1 MKKFFQIVKFL
12 LGWPISLIALFF
24 ISRLFLSQS
33 RNIISDIKDLN
44 LLLLALG
51 LLCFVVFYFVRAFVW
66 KVILKAQGHDI
77 PLKEVSIL
85 WAISELKRFAP
96 GKVWGVLGRITAFSQ
111 NGISAKTVTKS
122 MFIETAFLLLG
133 SVFVSLL
140 SLPFVFNNLI
150 EISFPL
156 KIFAPQIIGLLS
168 FILILVFIFSN
179 FFSKRILGQGFSLA
193 EKFLPTFSP
202 LVNLE
207 IFITSSLYMA
217 LFGVGMYLTV
227 SSVKL
232 LNPENMLILVSFF
245 VLSYLIGFLSF
256 VTPMGL
262 GVREGIVAFGLS
274 KFLTL
279 TTAGFASIYSRV
291 VLILSEFIFVLLSF
305 LWHKTKQIHMEKLQK
320 YISSHKQVLILFT
333 FIVLYITYFTTASF
347 LRHDNFYTGRFDL
360 GNMDQT
366 VWNTI
371 HGRIFQLTN
380 PNGTEIISR
389 LAFHADFLLILLSPL
404 YLIWASAKMLLLTQT
419 IVLGLGAIFVYA
431 IAKDIIK
438 NKNLSLVLGIAFLL
452 NPALQFTNLYDF
464 HPVTLATTFLL
475 GAFYFVRKNKYLW
488 ALIFLFFAAISKE
501 EIWLVFGIFGFYML
515 ISAKEKSKKIIGILI
530 LILSPIVFYY
540 LVAKAIPSALGQQHF
555 ALSYYS
561 EFGGSPI
568 EIIKNILLSPQ
579 KIVKI
584 IFQNGQIDYLLKL
597 FAPLGFASIFAPFYL
612 IFALPDLFINLL
624 SNNRQLHEI
633 YYQYSATITPF
644 VFISAIFGIKRI
656 IRIFPKL
663 SLLAIS
669 LFILLATLTSSYFF
683 GPLPGA
689 KNPNNLMFIKPQND
703 KLFIENFLS
712 RIPRKYSIAATN
724 NLGSHLSHRQNIFT
738 IPQGLDKADVIV
750 FLLNDPF
757 AQPSLKEQKQMVV
770 KMKKDKNYSLVLE
783 KDDFVIFK
791 KRNLALK

>member
-1 MKKFFQIVKFL
+1 MKKLFQIVRFL

-24 ISRLFLSQS
+24 ISKLFLSQS
-33 RNIISDIKDLN
+33 KNILADIKDLN

-51 LLCFVVFYFVRAFVW
+51 LLCFVIFYFVRAFIW

-96 GKVWGVLGRITAFSQ
+96 GKVWGILGRVTAFSQ
-111 NGISAKTVTKS
+111 KGISTKIVTKS
-122 MFIETAFLLLG
+122 IFIETEFLLLG

-156 KIFAPQIIGLLS
+156 EIFASQIIGLVSL
-168 FILILVFIFSN
+168 ILILVFIFSN
-179 FFSKRILGQGFSLA
+179 FFYKRIFLQGFPLA

-217 LFGVGMYLTV
+217 IFGLGMYLTV

-232 LNPENMLILVSFF
+232 LHPENMLVLMSFF

-262 GVREGIVAFGLS
+262 GVREGVVAFGLS

-291 VLILSEFIFVLLSF
+291 VLVLSEFIFVSLSF
-305 LWHKTKQIHMEKLQK
+305 LWHKTKQIHMEKLRR
-320 YISSHKQVLILFT
+320 YIASHKQEIILAF
-333 FIVLYITYFTTASF
+333 FMVLYVIYFTTASF

-419 IVLGLGAIFVYA
+419 LVLGLGAIFIYA

-464 HPVTLATTFLL
+464 HPVTLTTAFLL
-475 GAFYFVRKNKYLW
+475 GVFYFIRRDKYLW
-488 ALIFLFFAAISKE
+488 GILFLFLSAISKE
-501 EIWLVFGIFGFYML
+501 EIWLVSGIFGLYML
-515 ISAKEKSKKIIGILI
+515 ISAKNKIKKIIGII
-530 LILSPIVFYY
+530 IFILSPIVFYY
-540 LVAKAIPSALGQQHF
+540 LVTKAIPSALGQQHF

-561 EFGGSPI
+561 EFGDSPMA
-568 EIIKNILLSPQ
+568 IIKNVLFSPQ
-579 KIVKI
+579 KIIKI
-584 IFQNGQIDYLLKL
+584 IFQQGQLDYLLKL
-597 FAPLGFASIFAPFYL
+597 FAPLGFVSIFAPFYL
-612 IFALPDLFINLL
+612 IFALPDLLINLL

-644 VFISAIFGIKRI
+644 VFVSAIFGIKRVI
-656 IRIFPKL
+656 KNFPKL
-663 SLLAIS
+663 SLLTIS

-689 KNPNNLMFIKPQND
+689 KNPNNLMFVKPQND

-724 NLGSHLSHRQNIFT
+724 NLGAHLSHRQNIFT
-738 IPQGLDKADVIV
+738 IPQGLDKADVVV
-750 FLLNDPF
+750 FLLNDSF
-757 AQPSLKEQKQMVV
+757 AQPSLGEQKKMAE
-770 KMKKDKNYSLVLE
+770 KMKEDKSYSLVLE
-783 KDDFVIFK
+783 KDDFVVFK
-791 KRNLALK
+791 KRNLTLK

>member
-1 MKKFFQIVKFL
+1 MKKLFQIVRFL

-33 RNIISDIKDLN
+33 KNILADIKDLN

-51 LLCFVVFYFVRAFVW
+51 LLCFVIFYFVRAFVW
-66 KVILKAQGHDI
+66 KVILNAQGHDI

-85 WAISELKRFAP
+85 WAISEIKRFAP
-96 GKVWGVLGRITAFSQ
+96 GKVWGFLARVTAFSQ
-111 NGISAKTVTKS
+111 KGISAKIVTKS
-122 MFIETAFLLLG
+122 IFIETAFLLLG

-156 KIFAPQIIGLLS
+156 KIFAPQIIGFLS
-168 FILILVFIFSN
+168 FILILIFIFSN
-179 FFSKRILGQGFSLA
+179 FFSKLILRQGFSLA

-217 LFGVGMYLTV
+217 IFGLGMYFTV

-232 LNPENMLILVSFF
+232 LPSENMLTLVSFF
-245 VLSYLIGFLSF
+245 ALSYLIGFLSF

-262 GVREGIVAFGLS
+262 GVREGVIAFGLS
-274 KFLTL
+274 KFLIL

-291 VLILSEFIFVLLSF
+291 VLILSEFIFVFLSF
-305 LWHKTKQIHMEKLQK
+305 LWQKTRQIHMEKLGK
-320 YISSHKQVLILFT
+320 YILSHKQELLLFF
-333 FIVLYITYFTTASF
+333 FIGLYVIYFTTASF

-404 YLIWASAKMLLLTQT
+404 YLIWADPKMLLLVQT
-419 IVLGLGAIFVYA
+419 IVLGLGAIFIYA

-464 HPVTLATTFLL
+464 HPVTLAATFLL
-475 GAFYFVRKNKYLW
+475 GTFYFVRKNKYTW
-488 ALIFLFFAAISKE
+488 ALIFLMLSVISKE
-501 EIWLVFGIFGFYML
+501 EIWLVTSIFGLYIL
-515 ISAKEKSKKIIGILI
+515 ISAKNKLKKIIGII
-530 LILSPIVFYY
+530 IFILSPIVFYY
-540 LVAKAIPSALGQQHF
+540 LVTKAIPSALGQQHF

-561 EFGGSPI
+561 EFGDSPMG
-568 EIIKNILLSPQ
+568 IIKNILLSPQ

-584 IFQNGQIDYLLKL
+584 IFQNGQLDYLLKL
-597 FAPLGFASIFAPFYL
+597 FAPLGFVSIFAPFYL
-612 IFALPDLFINLL
+612 IFALPDLLINLL
-624 SNNRQLHEI
+624 SNNKQLHEI

-644 VFISAIFGIKRI
+644 IFISAILGVRKI
-656 IRIFPKL
+656 INFFPKL
-663 SLLAIS
+663 PLFIIF
-669 LFILLATLTSSYFF
+669 LFILSATFLSSYFL

-689 KNPNNLMFIKPQND
+689 KNPNNLMFIKPQENRV
-703 KLFIENFLS
+703 FIKNFLS

-724 NLGSHLSHRQNIFT
+724 NLGAHLSHRQNIFT
-738 IPQGLDKADVIV
+738 IPQGLDKADVIL
-750 FLLNDPF
+750 FLLNDSF
-757 AQPSLKEQKQMVV
+757 AQPSLEEQKKMAE
-770 KMKKDKNYSLVLE
+770 KMKEDKSYSLVLE
-783 KDDFVIFK
+783 KDDFVVFK
-791 KRNLALK
+791 KRNLLLK